1 MFLPY
6 SAYILIPL
14 CFITYGPLFSFA
26 DDIPNWPT
34 LVIPSLACSV
44 TSLFPSDTAFKILLA
59 VATAF
64 FVFDASGKN
73 LLPSSARDLLRKVF
87 CKESSARHLTRDIFC
102 EQCHLHF
109 IPVEA
114 YVYSSAA
121 VLTATTYNIAYMDFG
136 ESKMHRKVLN
146 DFLLVI

>member
-1 MFLPY
+1 MF
-6 SAYILIPL
+6 ILICVHSL
-14 CFITYGPLFSFA
+14 LLQTTYRLSLLTHVLA

-64 FVFDASGKN
+64 FVFDAS
-73 LLPSSARDLLRKVF
+73 
-87 CKESSARHLTRDIFC
+87 
-102 EQCHLHF
+102 
-109 IPVEA
+109 VEA

-146 DFLLVI
+146 DLLLVI